1 MTENPKTLFPAT
13 EATPPGHARH
23 GAGILPGQGLREL
36 IRGGQIAA
44 DTEFTEKQI
53 QPASLDLRLGEIAYR
68 VRASFL
74 PGREATVA
82 QKIERFGMHEIDLN
96 SGAVL
101 EKGCVYIVPLIESLD
116 LRKGFSGVANPK
128 SSIGR
133 IDVFTRLITDRATE
147 FDRVAPGY
155 SGPLYAEISPCAFT
169 VLVRKGSRL
178 NQLRLHRGSAVSRAS
193 SLRKLH
199 KEVGLT
205 DAGLGAENIA
215 GGKLS
220 FTVDLKGD
228 HASRPIGYRAR
239 RHAGL
244 IDIDQVG
251 YYDPLDYWEP
261 ILARDKWGLVLD
273 PNDFYILASREAVTV
288 PPDHAAEMVAF
299 DALVGEFRAHYAGFF
314 DPGFGYRAEGG
325 DRRSSGTRAVLEVR
339 SHQIPFVLEHGQIVG
354 RLAYERLTKTP
365 EQIYGGA
372 IGSSYH
378 DQGLALSKH
387 FKPVE
392 WR

>member
-1 MTENPKTLFPAT
+1 MTRNTKTLFAAAG
-13 EATPPGHARH
+13 ETPEGHSRQT
-23 GAGILPGQGLREL
+23 AGILPAQVLREL

-44 DTEFTEKQI
+44 DTDILDQQV
-53 QPASLDLRLGEIAYR
+53 QPASIDLRLGEVAYR

-74 PGREATVA
+74 PGPESTVA
-82 QKIERFGMHEIDLN
+82 RKIEHFGMHEIDLG

-101 EKGCVYIVPLIESLD
+101 EKGCVYIVPLLERLD

-147 FDRVAPGY
+147 FDRVPPGY

-169 VLVRKGSRL
+169 VLVHKGSRL

-193 SLRKLH
+193 ALRRLH
-199 KEVGLT
+199 EEVGVT
-205 DAGLGAENIA
+205 DAEAGEASIA
-215 GGKLS
+215 AGKLTL
-220 FTVDLKGD
+220 TVDLKGD
-228 HASRPIGYRAR
+228 AASRRIGYRAR

-244 IDIDQVG
+244 IDVDKVAC
-251 YYDPLDYWEP
+251 YEPLDYWEP
-261 ILARDKWGLVLD
+261 ILARDEGGLVLD

-314 DPGFGYRAEGG
+314 DPGFGYRTEG
-325 DRRSSGTRAVLEVR
+325 SSGTRAVLEVR
-339 SHQIPFVLEHGQIVG
+339 SHQVPFALEHGQIVG
-354 RLAYERLTKTP
+354 RLAYERLIETP

-387 FKPVE
+387 FKPVA